1 MLIPLP
7 RLVAAILL
15 ACLTGSAPAQSN
27 PGSAQLGTNDLNNQG
42 YNNQGSTGG
51 PIRLRGNS
59 APSQLLGPGTNPST
73 LYGNQRQ
80 EPPPPYVPGEFEVYV
95 NRLASGI
102 DIGRSA
108 ISADANRSANRAGDT
123 SDPNRSINTMDA
135 NRPTAGAEP
144 LPIRR
149 FGADLITGT
158 AADIQDYNPQVP
170 SDYLVQAGDE
180 VLLTLWG
187 SVDADLRLVVDRSGR
202 ISVPRIG
209 AITVGGVKQSD
220 LADVIGRRVAQVFK
234 NFQLSTSLGQLRG
247 IRVYVAGYVARP
259 GSMTVSSLST
269 LVNALMRTG
278 GPSAAGSFRNVQLR
292 RGREVVTNFDLY
304 DLLLKGDRSADR
316 VMQPDDVV
324 YIGPVGS
331 QVAMIGSVNQPAI
344 FELKAGETINDLVQ
358 MSGGFAAVADTSRLA
373 IERLD
378 ERNTVRITQIELP
391 QGQATPLRNGDV
403 LRAFNSTSSAL
414 PVQRQNKRVRVE
426 GEVARPG
433 EFVLPP
439 QSTIADALQAAGG
452 LTPAAYIFGTEFTRE
467 TVRQTQ
473 QVNYDRALRDLETE
487 FAKAS
492 STQRT
497 STADEAAGQAARAAG
512 TTRLVERLRA
522 VKPTGRVVLQLS
534 PGSTALPEL
543 ALEDGDRLYIPPRPT
558 TVGVF
563 GSVFNG
569 GSYLYSSARSIDD
582 YLNLAGGPTRGAD
595 QGSVFVIRANGSV
608 VSSPQG
614 KGWFS
619 SKQDLA
625 TVKAEAGDTVFV
637 PEEINKTTFVQDAK
651 DWTQILYQFG
661 LGLAGF
667 KAVGGF

>member
-1 MLIPLP
+1 MLSSFQ
-7 RLVAAILL
+7 RLITLFVFAWAASGVHGQT
-15 ACLTGSAPAQSN
+15 AAQIGNVDS
-27 PGSAQLGTNDLNNQG
+27 P
-42 YNNQGSTGG
+42 STGG
-51 PIRLRGNS
+51 PIRLR
-59 APSQLLGPGTNPST
+59 TNPPPGQT
-73 LYGNQRQ
+73 LLPGVNQQQLFPNGNQRPV
-80 EPPPPYVPGEFEVYV
+80 EPPPYVPGEFEVYV
-95 NRLASGI
+95 NRLATGVDLGKLDFSRV
-102 DIGRSA
+102 DP
-108 ISADANRSANRAGDT
+108 N
-123 SDPNRSINTMDA
+123 DPNRPART
-135 NRPTAGAEP
+135 
-144 LPIRR
+144 LPDVPIIKR
-149 FGADLITGT
+149 FGADLVTGAT
-158 AADIQDYNPQVP
+158 ADAQDYNPQVP
-170 SDYLVQAGDE
+170 PDYLVQAGDE
-180 VLLTLWG
+180 VLVTLWG

-202 ISVPRIG
+202 ISVPRVG
-209 AITVGGVKQSD
+209 AISVAGVKQSD
-220 LADVIGRRVAQVFK
+220 LTDVIGRRVGQVFK

-247 IRVYVAGYVARP
+247 IRVYIAGFVARP
-259 GSMTVSSLST
+259 GSITVSSLST
-269 LVNALMRTG
+269 LVNALMRSG

-292 RGREVVTNFDLY
+292 RGREVASSFDLY

-324 YIGPVGS
+324 YVGPVGP
-331 QVAMIGSVNQPAI
+331 QVAVIGSVNQPAI
-344 FELKAGETINDLVQ
+344 FELKAGETINELLQ
-358 MSGGFAAVADTSRLA
+358 MSGGFAAVADTTRLA

-403 LRAFNSTSSAL
+403 LRAFNSTAVVL

-426 GEVARPG
+426 GEVVRPG
-433 EFVLPP
+433 EYVMPP
-439 QSTIADALQAAGG
+439 DSTIIDALRAAGG
-452 LTPAAYIFGTEFTRE
+452 LTPAAYPFGTEFSRE
-467 TVRQTQ
+467 TVRITQ
-473 QVNYDRALRDLETE
+473 QQNYERALRDLETE

-522 VKPTGRVVLQLS
+522 VKPSGRVVLQLR
-534 PGSTALPEL
+534 PDSTELPEL
-543 ALEDGDRLYIPPRPT
+543 ALEDGDRLFIPPRPST
-558 TVGVF
+558 IGVF

-569 GSYLYSSARSIDD
+569 GSYLYSGNRNIDD

-619 SKQDLA
+619 SRRDLG
-625 TVKAEAGDTVFV
+625 TVRAEPGDTVFV
-637 PEEINKTTFVQDAK
+637 PDEINKTTFVQDAK